1 VKVKEEA
8 RKTFESLLED
18 FAGYKANIEDDEKRE
33 SMEYDREEIDNLV
46 YSIRKVETYELQLA
60 GGGPAYWI
68 QFDVEGQYGDYTISN
83 IKFKY
88 AWWSEPVL
96 ISYYNM
102 SDEEYKMMEWFVE
115 EFIGGDVSWL
125 ESYN

>member
-1 VKVKEEA
+1 MDVKEEA

-18 FAGYKANIEDDEKRE
+18 FAEYKANIEDDKKRE

-46 YSIRKVETYELQLA
+46 YSIKKIETYELQLA

-68 QFDVEGQYGDYTISN
+68 QFDVDNQEVTN

-88 AWWSEPVL
+88 AWWSSPEL

-102 SDEEYKMMEWFVE
+102 TDDEYKILKWFVE
-115 EFIGGDVSWL
+115 QFTGGDLSWL
-125 ESYN
+125 ESYNT

>member
-1 VKVKEEA
+1 MDVKEEA

-18 FAGYKANIEDDEKRE
+18 FVEMQNREQDEDL
-33 SMEYDREEIDNLV
+33 YEELDNRV
-46 YSIRKVETYELQLA
+46 YSISKKVTYELQLA

-68 QFDVEGQYGDYTISN
+68 QFDVDNGEVEN

-88 AWWSEPVL
+88 AWWSSPVL

-102 SDEEYKMMEWFVE
+102 TDDEYKILEWFVE
-115 EFIGGDVSWL
+115 QFTGGDLSWL
-125 ESYN
+125 EIHNN